1 MKRFLA
7 LRTGL
12 LCLALFSIAGLA
24 AAQSKVAIISM
35 QRAVLETEEI
45 KKASAEM
52 EARYKP
58 RQQALEKI
66 QQELQNIQQQLQTG
80 QGKLSPQ
87 AEADLTATGQRRQ
100 REAQRIQ
107 DDLQADVER
116 DRNEIL
122 GKSAQKMQVVVKKLA
137 EDKGYDV
144 VVDTQTT
151 VYFKPALEIT
161 TDAIAAYN
169 KEYPAK

>member
-80 QGKLSPQ
+80 QGKLPPQ

-122 GKSAQKMQVVVKKLA
+122 GKSAQKMQAVVKKLA